1 MHIGNYFPS
10 LVAKGD
16 QIFVFDGVKEPEAY
30 GAQVP
35 PFNYPDP
42 SFTTTTST
50 TTTTT
55 TTTLPPAT
63 QPPATPAPTPPPP
76 PPTPPPTPTQRRPR
90 PAQAG
95 GVGFLPRRPDTGRS
109 QTQPPT
115 SCCHY
120 QSLRLVLRSAV
131 APHPDLCFADLPDRA
146 PPVLVNGL
154 LLQEHH

>member
-35 PFNYPDP
+35 PFNTPDP

-55 TTTLPPAT
+55 TLPPET
-63 QPPATPAPTPPPP
+63 RPPETPAPTP
-76 PPTPPPTPTQRRPR
+76 PPTPPPTPAPTP
-90 PAQAG
+90 
-95 GVGFLPRRPDTGRS
+95 
-109 QTQPPT
+109 PPT
-115 SCCHY
+115 T
-120 QSLRLVLRSAV
+120 V
-131 APHPDLCFADLPDRA
+131 AQGGGAGVPTSTP
-146 PPVLVNGL
+146 
-154 LLQEHH
+154 